1 MALAI
6 LLEHMHKECEI
17 NQTKI
22 KDGCQPVRKGITH
35 NSKGDLP
42 LVWNLISLNF
52 VIVGMSGD
60 VNGIDSIELKAPKDV
75 EQKLSSAGFSIVS
88 KNETSY
94 QVDDPDGA
102 RLNITSV

>member
-1 MALAI
+1 
-6 LLEHMHKECEI
+6 
-17 NQTKI
+17 
-22 KDGCQPVRKGITH
+22 
-35 NSKGDLP
+35 
-42 LVWNLISLNF
+42 
-52 VIVGMSGD
+52 MSGD